1 MSYSDDDTWST
12 AHPDQVP
19 ASCCQTFP
27 KGDAYCSTKD
37 NPDVYPDVSFIT
49 LVKGG
54 FQSINQLHPLQKGS
68 WRFLKFLKGAENIA
82 KYLKFQRGPR
92 RFFEIKC
99 RLSCGVKS
107 QNEAVFLDSWWQLI
121 NWCILVFSSHKFI
134 ILTSVRKIQHF

>member
-49 LVKGG
+49 LVKGAG
-54 FQSINQLHPLQKGS
+54 GKGEAEGVISLLIRGNPPRGLSINQSASSPSK
-68 WRFLKFLKGAENIA
+68 RELKI
-82 KYLKFQRGPR
+82 
-92 RFFEIKC
+92 FEIFE
-99 RLSCGVKS
+99 RG
-107 QNEAVFLDSWWQLI
+107 
-121 NWCILVFSSHKFI
+121 
-134 ILTSVRKIQHF
+134 